1 MKKPIERSRL
11 LRSLFFPHPAVVA
24 VCVPAAAAL
33 LAATF
38 LVWGENHPIAYLVYP
53 FSAYALVVLCTGV
66 VPLGRAAFAR
76 VQRIPLVGRLLRDLP
91 FRARAALYASL
102 GVNLVYAG
110 MNAASGLR
118 QRSVWF
124 VTLAVYYLFLAV
136 MRFSLVRCT
145 RRAGADLPG
154 EYRRYRFCGVL
165 LVLMN
170 AALAG
175 VVVLVLHRGGGF
187 RYSGFMI
194 YAMAAYAFYATIAG
208 VVNLVRYR
216 RYNSPVLTASR
227 ALSLAAAL
235 VSMLS
240 LEVAMLAAFS
250 TEEQAAFSTGMI
262 AGSGFGVCA
271 VVAGLG
277 TAMWVQANRAL
288 RRSPA
293 TTPRR

>member
-24 VCVPAAAAL
+24 VCVPADAAL

-102 GVNLVYAG
+102 GVNLV
-110 MNAASGLR
+110 
-118 QRSVWF
+118 
-124 VTLAVYYLFLAV
+124 
-136 MRFSLVRCT
+136 
-145 RRAGADLPG
+145 
-154 EYRRYRFCGVL
+154 
-165 LVLMN
+165 
-170 AALAG
+170 
-175 VVVLVLHRGGGF
+175 
-187 RYSGFMI
+187 
-194 YAMAAYAFYATIAG
+194 
-208 VVNLVRYR
+208 RYR

-227 ALSLAAAL
+227 AVSLAAAL